1 MQVLKM
7 KLEEK
12 IWEEINERERI
23 RKIIEDDPIKK
34 VRITEEAFQK
44 MNLYAKIASEIAGED
59 IECRGYLLNYMNF
72 YDDLARDVYLEP
84 YEIAT
89 STRVILDEGDR
100 IREMRAAT
108 IDNNKKISG
117 IWHSHGNMTGFH
129 SEDDDRWLEK
139 MYTTNKRNKI
149 ELARTEIESQ
159 TTYKEGILEVR
170 VGDFV
175 LEIKTNEQPE
185 VKTEKTIQRKF
196 MNSIVTTKEL
206 YDSGNMRKG
215 GSYYCESLMENRDG
229 GKNKLEN
236 LEIELVKEENGI
248 GKKPGEIAMEC
259 GEKITYNGRLLRE
272 HPNYEDILMKY
283 SGNGLNYK
291 QKIKKAYHEAK
302 ERAYVGMLTA
312 AILALRALERK
323 SVEYVRKT
331 RPELATI
338 LENANN

>member
-1 MQVLKM
+1 M

-12 IWEEINERERI
+12 IWEEIKERERI
-23 RKIIEDDPIKK
+23 RKIMEDDEHVKE

-59 IECRGYLLNYMNF
+59 IECRGYLLNYLNS

-89 STRVILDEGDR
+89 STRVTLDEGDR
-100 IREMRAAT
+100 IKEMRAAT
-108 IDNNKKISG
+108 IDDNKKISG

-139 MYTTNKRNKI
+139 MYTTNKKNKI
-149 ELARTEIESQ
+149 ELARIETENQ

-170 VGDFV
+170 VGDFI

-185 VKTEKTIQRKF
+185 IKTEKTIQRKF

-215 GSYYCESLMENRDG
+215 GSYYCESLMENRYG

-236 LEIELVKEENGI
+236 LEIKLVKEENGI
-248 GKKPGEIAMEC
+248 GKKPEEIAAEC
-259 GEKITYNGRLLRE
+259 GEKITYNGRLLKE
-272 HPNYEDILMKY
+272 HANYENVFRKY
-283 SGNGLNYK
+283 SGLEQRLTYK
-291 QKIKKAYHEAK
+291 QKIKKAYQEAK

-312 AILALRALERK
+312 AILALRAVEKK
-323 SVEYVRKT
+323 SVEYIRKT
-331 RPELATI
+331 RPDLATT

>member
-1 MQVLKM
+1 M

-12 IWEEINERERI
+12 IWEEIKERERI
-23 RKIIEDDPIKK
+23 KKVMEDDESIKK

-44 MNLYAKIASEIAGED
+44 MNMYAKIASEIAEED
-59 IECRGYLLNYMNF
+59 IECRGYLLNYTNF

-89 STRVILDEGDR
+89 STRVTLDEGDR

-108 IDNNKKISG
+108 TDDNKRISG
-117 IWHSHGNMTGFH
+117 IWHSHGGMTGFH

-139 MYTTNKRNKI
+139 MYTTNKNNKTELTRI
-149 ELARTEIESQ
+149 ETDSQ
-159 TTYKEGILEVR
+159 TTYKDGILEVR

-185 VKTEKTIQRKF
+185 IKTEKTIQRKF

-206 YDSGNMRKG
+206 YSRGRMDKG
-215 GSYYCESLMENRDG
+215 RSYYCESLMENRDG

-236 LEIELVKEENGI
+236 LEIETVKEENGI
-248 GKKPGEIAMEC
+248 GKKPEEIAIEC
-259 GEKITYNGRLLRE
+259 GEKITYNGRLLKE
-272 HPNYEDILMKY
+272 HQNYENVLRKY
-283 SGNGLNYK
+283 SGQVTYK
-291 QKIKKAYHEAK
+291 QKIKKAYREAK
-302 ERAYVGMLTA
+302 ERAYLGMLTA
-312 AILALRALERK
+312 AILALRTLERK
-323 SVEYVRKT
+323 SIEYVRKT
-331 RPELATI
+331 RPDLATI